1 MLSSFG
7 TVSKK
12 EALTTSVLEGSGS
25 DISIGWSVK
34 GTDVVLV
41 SLVVEIMAL

>member
-7 TVSKK
+7 IVSRK
-12 EALTTSVLEGSGS
+12 EASTTSVLEGWGS

-34 GTDVVLV
+34 GTDVVLG